1 MVNETINDSLGG
13 QLRSAW
19 ENLTSFIEPTQILF
33 IIIILVVTGFI
44 ASLIKNILARTLP
57 RWLPL
62 DVAKALIRAAYY
74 GIWTLGMI
82 VIIQDVFN
90 VSLSSLIVAGG
101 VAGIVIGFASQTV
114 FSNFLSGL
122 FLYFDRPLK
131 VGDAVE
137 LPDQGVSGV
146 VSDIHVMSTR
156 IRTWDGISV
165 RIPNEKLFNSTI
177 KNIYANVARR
187 VEYKIGISYSS
198 DVEKAKK
205 IIIEEA
211 EKHPY
216 ALSEP
221 APFVF
226 LEEYGDNALILSARI
241 WAPTQKW
248 FDVKTSLLERIKKR
262 FDEEGIEIP
271 FPQVVNW
278 FPEPLKIEEI
288 KKKEENS

>member
-1 MVNETINDSLGG
+1 M
-13 QLRSAW
+13 
-19 ENLTSFIEPTQILF
+19 
-33 IIIILVVTGFI
+33 
-44 ASLIKNILARTLP
+44 
-57 RWLPL
+57 
-62 DVAKALIRAAYY
+62 AKALIRAAYY